1 MINLLISIWTYAGGL
16 VVLGAIII
24 GAIVEGAV
32 PLSHRSTPPLVHK
45 VPVEAREGSVLCA
58 FALYKEGTLFDAKFL
73 QVSGMRIHRA
83 THYFVAFFDAR
94 VDAALLLA
102 RPSLFFRSL
111 FLFFFFYY
119 LFIYAWIEACIIICF
134 ILLLLFLYNFLF
146 STPLFESRT
155 FLALTFILTFLSRST
170 RPARRALTYV

>member
-1 MINLLISIWTYAGGL
+1 MVTPFCITSSAMKEWTLISIWTYAGGL

-119 LFIYAWIEACIIICF
+119 LFILCMDRGIYYYVFYIVIIIF
-134 ILLLLFLYNFLF
+134 I
-146 STPLFESRT
+146 
-155 FLALTFILTFLSRST
+155 
-170 RPARRALTYV
+170 

>member
-1 MINLLISIWTYAGGL
+1 MKEGTFVSIWTYAGGL

-32 PLSHRSTPPLVHK
+32 PLSHRSSPPLVHK

-83 THYFVAFFDAR
+83 THYFVAFF
-94 VDAALLLA
+94 
-102 RPSLFFRSL
+102 
-111 FLFFFFYY
+111 
-119 LFIYAWIEACIIICF
+119 
-134 ILLLLFLYNFLF
+134 
-146 STPLFESRT
+146 
-155 FLALTFILTFLSRST
+155 
-170 RPARRALTYV
+170 